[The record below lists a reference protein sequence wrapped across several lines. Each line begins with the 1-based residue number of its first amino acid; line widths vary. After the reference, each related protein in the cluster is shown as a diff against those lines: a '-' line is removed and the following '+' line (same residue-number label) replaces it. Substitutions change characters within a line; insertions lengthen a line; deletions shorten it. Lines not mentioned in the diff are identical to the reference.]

1 VTYTRI
7 LYEKKDGIATVTISR
22 PEARNAWS
30 LVMNQELIDVFHEME
45 ADPEVL
51 AVILTGNPDGEAFSA
66 GADIAD
72 TKTHTTPSVGEA
84 LAKIT
89 PRGHEIFSVLSD
101 FPKPVICA
109 INGYSLGIGCLIT
122 LCCDILIA
130 SDNAEIGLP
139 QVSLGVLPAYG
150 GAVRLARFVGKG
162 NAMRIV
168 LTSERITAEEAH
180 RIGLVSEVVPPS
192 ELMPTAMKIAK
203 RIASL
208 PPLSVRIA
216 KESLNMGLDI
226 ASIKEASQ
234 ADIYRFMALSMTEDK
249 AEGHGAWREKR
260 QPVFKGK

>member
-1 VTYTRI
+1 MNYTRL
-7 LYEKKDGIATVTISR
+7 LYDKKDGIATVTLSR

-30 LVMNQELIDVFHEME
+30 AVMNQELLDVFPKME

-51 AVILTGNPDGEAFSA
+51 AVILTGNQAGKAFSA

-72 TKTHTTPSVGEA
+72 AKTHTTPSIGEA
-84 LAKIT
+84 LARIT
-89 PRGHEIFSVLSD
+89 PRGQDIFNMVAD
-101 FPKPVICA
+101 FPKPIICA
-109 INGYSLGIGCLIT
+109 INGYSLGIGFLIT

-130 SDNAEIGLP
+130 SDNAEVGLP
-139 QVSLGVLPAYG
+139 QVGIGILPAYG

-168 LTSERITAEEAH
+168 LTSERIKAQEAKS
-180 RIGLVSEVVPPS
+180 IGLVSEVVPLS
-192 ELMPTAMKIAK
+192 ELMPAAIKIAK

-208 PPLSVRIA
+208 PPLSVRLA
-216 KESLNMGLDI
+216 KESLNMGLDV

-234 ADIYRFMALSMTEDK
+234 ADIYRFLALSMTEDRH
-249 AEGHGAWREKR
+249 EGHSAWREKR